1 MNEKKLKKLYTAH
14 AESSAPDMDALW
26 KRIESGLEEKDE
38 TRVTSKPVKRKISM
52 GRLSLAGAVCAALL
66 IILPVAVRNGSSSDM
81 ETAETAGA
89 PNGVY
94 DAEQT
99 RFEYEAE
106 DTEAVFT
113 TTAAMQVQE
122 EEAAEE
128 TEAALGEPVLYEN
141 LDLAPAA
148 SAGIAPQGETDGDD
162 YFVEADVL
170 IQTDVIV
177 NAYVDKVYSRG
188 GTVCYEL
195 TAENAESGDT
205 KSITLESATPYVL
218 LESRSYVL
226 PLKSR
231 GDGYSLA
238 FENAPQIEVT
248 LDGGLIFHNGWE
260 CLSDGNEADVIYPQG
275 SVDDFF
281 YDRMKFSYTADVQT
295 LVKKWREI
303 NGDDK
308 Q

>member
-38 TRVTSKPVKRKISM
+38 TRVTSKPVKRKVSI
-52 GRLSLAGAVCAALL
+52 GKLSFAAAVCAALL
-66 IILPVAVRNGSSSDM
+66 IILPVTARNESISDM
-81 ETAETAGA
+81 AISESAENSNAAG
-89 PNGVY
+89 
-94 DAEQT
+94 DTQIC
-99 RFEYEAE
+99 YEAE
-106 DTEAVFT
+106 DTESLPNTVAG
-113 TTAAMQVQE
+113 QIQ
-122 EEAAEE
+122 AEE
-128 TEAALGEPVLYEN
+128 TAAKSEASRRETVRYSD
-141 LDLAPAA
+141 LDLAPTDT
-148 SAGIAPQGETDGDD
+148 AGIVPQGETNGDD

-170 IQTDVIV
+170 IQTDIIV
-177 NAYVDKVYSRG
+177 NAYVDRVYSRG

-205 KSITLESATPYVL
+205 ESITLESATPYVM

-226 PLKSR
+226 PLKSG
-231 GDGYSLA
+231 GDGYSLV
-238 FENAPQIEVT
+238 FENAPQIEAT

-260 CLSDGNEADVIYPQG
+260 CFADGNEADVIYPQG
-275 SVDDFF
+275 RVDDFF

-303 NGDDK
+303 NGDE
-308 Q
+308 

>member
-1 MNEKKLKKLYTAH
+1 MNEKKLKKLYAAH

-66 IILPVAVRNGSSSDM
+66 IILPVAVKNGSSSDM
-81 ETAETAGA
+81 GAAEISNGA
-89 PNGVY
+89 Y
-94 DAEQT
+94 DGEREQ
-99 RFEYEAE
+99 FDYEAE

-113 TTAAMQVQE
+113 TTTAMQIPD
-122 EEAAEE
+122 EAVEE
-128 TEAALGEPVLYEN
+128 TEAAHGEPVLYEN
-141 LDLAPAA
+141 LDLAPTSA
-148 SAGIAPQGETDGDD
+148 AGIVPQGETTGDD

-195 TAENAESGDT
+195 TAENAESGNT
-205 KSITLESATPYVL
+205 ESITLESVTPYVL

-226 PLKSR
+226 PLKSS
-231 GDGYSLA
+231 GNGYSLV

-260 CLSDGNEADVIYPQG
+260 CLSDGNETDVIYPQG

-303 NGDDK
+303 NGDD
-308 Q
+308 

>member
-26 KRIESGLEEKDE
+26 RRIESGLEEKDE
-38 TRVTSKPVKRKISM
+38 ARVTSKPVKRKISI

-66 IILPVAVRNGSSSDM
+66 IILPVAFGVGSNDVSMSSDSAVLQNNTAVNDAVA
-81 ETAETAGA
+81 EECGNDSAYEEEISEAETDGA
-89 PNGVY
+89 VY
-94 DAEQT
+94 
-99 RFEYEAE
+99 YEDLA
-106 DTEAVFT
+106 
-113 TTAAMQVQE
+113 
-122 EEAAEE
+122 
-128 TEAALGEPVLYEN
+128 
-141 LDLAPAA
+141 LAPAA
-148 SAGIAPQGETDGDD
+148 SSGIVPQGETNGDD

-195 TAENAESGDT
+195 TAENAETGET
-205 KSITLESATPYVL
+205 ESIDLESATPYVL

-226 PLKSR
+226 PLRS
-231 GDGYSLA
+231 GANGYSLA

-260 CLSDGNEADVIYPQG
+260 CLSDGNEEDVICPQE

-295 LVKKWREI
+295 LVKKWHEI
-303 NGDDK
+303 NGDD
-308 Q
+308 

>member
-14 AESSAPDMDALW
+14 TESSAPDMDALW

-38 TRVTSKPVKRKISM
+38 TRVTSKPVKRKISI

-66 IILPVAVRNGSSSDM
+66 MILPVAVRNGSSSDM
-81 ETAETAGA
+81 AATEIAGDS
-89 PNGVY
+89 NGA
-94 DAEQT
+94 DGGEHEQ
-99 RFEYEAE
+99 FNYEAE
-106 DTEAVFT
+106 DTESFLT
-113 TTAAMQVQE
+113 TTAMQIQE
-122 EEAAEE
+122 VAAEE
-128 TEAALGEPVLYEN
+128 TEAAHGEPVLYEN
-141 LDLAPAA
+141 LDLAPT
-148 SAGIAPQGETDGDD
+148 STAGIAPQGETNGDD

-205 KSITLESATPYVL
+205 ESITLESATPYVL

-226 PLKSR
+226 PLKS
-231 GDGYSLA
+231 GGNGYSLV

-260 CLSDGNEADVIYPQG
+260 CLADGNEADVIYPQG

-295 LVKKWREI
+295 LVKKWHEI
-303 NGDDK
+303 NGDE
-308 Q
+308 

>member
-38 TRVTSKPVKRKISM
+38 MRVTSKPVKRKISM

-66 IILPVAVRNGSSSDM
+66 IILPVAFGNGSSSDM
-81 ETAETAGA
+81 EASEISNGA
-89 PNGVY
+89 Y
-94 DAEQT
+94 DGEREQ
-99 RFEYEAE
+99 FYYEAE
-106 DTEAVFT
+106 ETESLLT
-113 TTAAMQVQE
+113 TTAMQVQ

-141 LDLAPAA
+141 LDLAPTA
-148 SAGIAPQGETDGDD
+148 SAGIVPQGETGGDD

-205 KSITLESATPYVL
+205 VSINLESATPYVL

-226 PLKSR
+226 PLKSG

-281 YDRMKFSYTADVQT
+281 YDRMKFSYTADVRT